1 MESQS
6 SWASSCADELQALIE
21 ALEDGEEEEEE
32 EEEEEMLKG
41 SRIELTVRL
50 PH

>member
-1 MESQS
+1 VESQS

-32 EEEEEMLKG
+32 EEEEMLKG